1 MSEAASYVAPL
12 QQLLKTMVEYGGTDL
27 HITTDT
33 APQIRIDGRMV
44 PLKLP
49 PLDAAQTRWLC
60 YGVMTDQQK
69 HRLEEDWEVDFSFGL
84 QGVARFRANVFNQRG
99 ATAAVFRTIP
109 ENIRSFAQLGLPASI
124 EGLCDK
130 PRGLVLV
137 TGVTGSGKSTTL
149 AAMVDKI
156 NAEEPL
162 HILTIEDPV
171 EYVHKHKRC
180 LVNQR
185 EIHADT
191 HSFKKALRSALRQD
205 PDVVLVGELRDL
217 ETIESA
223 LTIAETGHLTFGT
236 LHTNSTVQT
245 INRIIDVF
253 PSHQQAQI
261 RAQLSL
267 VLEGVVCQS
276 LIPKAGGKGR
286 ALALEVMIPNPA
298 IRNLIREDKIHQIYG
313 MMQTGQM
320 KFGMQTFNQS
330 LADLVLKGDITQ
342 EVAMGYSS
350 NHDELRELINRGA
363 GTVANAGQNAAAA
376 AAAKPG
382 GGGGLL
388 GGRNPNIKYS

>member
-1 MSEAASYVAPL
+1 MSDNSGASYVVPL

-27 HITTDT
+27 HITTES

-69 HRLEEDWEVDFSFGL
+69 HRLEEDLEVDFSFGL

-99 ATAAVFRTIP
+99 ATAGCFRTIP
-109 ENIRSFAQLGLPASI
+109 EQIRSFDQLGLPPAVQA
-124 EGLCDK
+124 LCEK

-149 AAMVDKI
+149 AAMVDRV
-156 NAEEPL
+156 NEVEPL

-171 EYVHKHKRC
+171 EYVHRHKRC

-205 PDVVLVGELRDL
+205 PDVVLIGEMRDL

-236 LHTNSTVQT
+236 LHTSSCVQT

-253 PSHQQAQI
+253 PAHQQPQI

-276 LIPKAGGKGR
+276 LIPRASGKGR
-286 ALALEVMIPNPA
+286 VLALEVMIPNPA
-298 IRNLIREDKIHQIYG
+298 IRNLIREDKIHQIYSA
-313 MMQTGQM
+313 MQTGQL
-320 KFGMQTFNQS
+320 KHGMQTFNQS
-330 LADLVLKGDITQ
+330 LAELVLKSEITQ
-342 EVAMGYSS
+342 DMAMSYSS
-350 NHDELRELINRGA
+350 NQDELRELVNRGV
-363 GTVANAGQNAAAA
+363 GTINMGPSGGQAQ
-376 AAAKPG
+376 KPQG
-382 GGGGLL
+382 GGIL
-388 GGRNPNIKYS
+388 GQRNPNIKYT

>member
-1 MSEAASYVAPL
+1 MSEVGSNYVVPL

-27 HITTDT
+27 HLTTDS

-69 HRLEEDWEVDFSFGL
+69 HRLEEDLEVDFSFGL

-99 ATAAVFRTIP
+99 ATAGVFRTIP
-109 ENIRSFAQLGLPASI
+109 EKIRSFSELGLPPSVQA
-124 EGLCDK
+124 LCDK

-156 NAEEPL
+156 NTEEPL

-171 EYVHKHKRC
+171 EYVHRHKRA

-267 VLEGVVCQS
+267 VLEGVICQS
-276 LIPKAGGKGR
+276 LIPKSSGKGR
-286 ALALEVMIPNPA
+286 ALALEIMLPNPA

-313 MMQTGQM
+313 VMQAGQA
-320 KFGMQTFNQS
+320 KYGMQTFNQS
-330 LADLVLKGDITQ
+330 LSELVLKGDITQ
-342 EVAMGYSS
+342 DQAFEYSS
-350 NHDELRELINRGA
+350 NADELRELVNRGV
-363 GTVANAGQNAAAA
+363 GTSASGGRGAAPTP
-376 AAAKPG
+376 AAKPG
-382 GGGGLL
+382 SPLL
-388 GGRNPNIKYS
+388 GVRNPNIKYT

>member
-1 MSEAASYVAPL
+1 MGDSSGANYVVPL

-27 HITTDT
+27 HVTTDS

-69 HRLEEDWEVDFSFGL
+69 HRLEEDLEVDFSFGL

-99 ATAAVFRTIP
+99 ATAGVFRTIP
-109 ENIRSFAQLGLPASI
+109 EQIRSFDQLGLPPAVQA
-124 EGLCDK
+124 LCEK

-149 AAMVDKI
+149 AAMVDKV
-156 NAEEPL
+156 NEEEPL

-171 EYVHKHKRC
+171 EYVHHHKRSV
-180 LVNQR
+180 VNQR

-205 PDVVLVGELRDL
+205 PDVVLIGEMRDL

-236 LHTNSTVQT
+236 LHTSSCVQT

-253 PSHQQAQI
+253 PAHQQPQI

-276 LIPKAGGKGR
+276 LIPRSSGKGR
-286 ALALEVMIPNPA
+286 CLALEVMIPNPA
-298 IRNLIREDKIHQIYG
+298 IRNLIREDKIHQIYSA
-313 MMQTGQM
+313 MQTGQL

-330 LADLVLKGDITQ
+330 LAELVLKNEISQD
-342 EVAMGYSS
+342 VAMSYSS
-350 NHDELRELINRGA
+350 IQDELRELINRGV
-363 GTVANAGQNAAAA
+363 GTINMAPAPQS
-376 AAAKPG
+376 AKPA

-388 GGRNPNIKYS
+388 GQRNPNIKYS

>member
-1 MSEAASYVAPL
+1 MSDNGANYVVPL
-12 QQLLKTMVEYGGTDL
+12 QQLLRTMVEYGGTDL

-49 PLDAAQTRWLC
+49 PLDASQTRWLC

-69 HRLEEDWEVDFSFGL
+69 HRLEEDLEVDFSFGL
-84 QGVARFRANVFNQRG
+84 QGIARFRANVFNQRG
-99 ATAAVFRTIP
+99 ATAGVFRTIP
-109 ENIRSFAQLGLPASI
+109 EQIRSFDQLGLPQVIQS
-124 EGLCDK
+124 LCEK

-149 AAMVDKI
+149 AAMVDRI
-156 NAEEPL
+156 NETESL

-171 EYVHKHKRC
+171 EYVHNHKRC

-236 LHTNSTVQT
+236 LHTSSCVQT

-253 PSHQQAQI
+253 PAHQQPQV

-267 VLEGVVCQS
+267 VLEGVLCQS
-276 LIPKAGGKGR
+276 LIPKASGKGR
-286 ALALEVMIPNPA
+286 ALAIEVMIPNPA
-298 IRNLIREDKIHQIYG
+298 IRNLIREDKVHQIYS
-313 MMQTGQM
+313 MMQTGQL
-320 KFGMQTFNQS
+320 KYGMQTYNQS
-330 LADLVLKGDITQ
+330 LSDLVLRGEITQ
-342 EVAMGYSS
+342 DVAMGYSS
-350 NHDELRELINRGA
+350 NADELRELINRGVGLSGA
-363 GTVANAGQNAAAA
+363 APTNAKAPAATV
-376 AAAKPG
+376 
-382 GGGGLL
+382 L
-388 GGRNPNIKYS
+388 GGRNPNIKYT

>member
-1 MSEAASYVAPL
+1 MGDSSGANYVVPL

-69 HRLEEDWEVDFSFGL
+69 HRLEEDLEVDFSFGL

-99 ATAAVFRTIP
+99 ASAGVFRTIP
-109 ENIRSFAQLGLPASI
+109 ENIRTFDQLGLPPAVQS
-124 EGLCDK
+124 LCEK

-149 AAMVDKI
+149 AAMVDKV
-156 NAEEPL
+156 NEEEPL

-171 EYVHKHKRC
+171 EYVHHHKRC

-205 PDVVLVGELRDL
+205 PDVVLIGEMRDL

-236 LHTNSTVQT
+236 LHTSSCVQT

-253 PSHQQAQI
+253 PAHQQPQI

-276 LIPKAGGKGR
+276 LIPRVSGKGR
-286 ALALEVMIPNPA
+286 VLALEVMIPNPA
-298 IRNLIREDKIHQIYG
+298 IRNLIREDKIHQIYSS
-313 MMQTGQM
+313 MQTGQL

-330 LADLVLKGDITQ
+330 LAALVLKNEISQDM
-342 EVAMGYSS
+342 AMSYSS
-350 NHDELRELINRGA
+350 IPDELRELINRGV
-363 GTVANAGQNAAAA
+363 GTINMAPPPQ
-376 AAAKPG
+376 AAKPA
-382 GGGGLL
+382 GGGGLM
-388 GGRNPNIKYS
+388 GQRNPNIKYT

>member
-1 MSEAASYVAPL
+1 MADASYVVPL
-12 QQLLKTMVEYGGTDL
+12 QQLLKTLVEYGGTDL
-27 HITTDT
+27 HITTDS

-49 PLDAAQTRWLC
+49 PLDATQTRWLC

-69 HRLEEDWEVDFSFGL
+69 HRLEEDLEVDFSFGL
-84 QGVARFRANVFNQRG
+84 QGIARFRANVFNQRG
-99 ATAAVFRTIP
+99 ATAGVFRTIP
-109 ENIRSFAQLGLPASI
+109 ENIRSFEQLGLPPVIQS
-124 EGLCDK
+124 LCNK

-156 NAEEPL
+156 NTDEPL

-205 PDVVLVGELRDL
+205 PDVVLVGEMRDL

-236 LHTNSTVQT
+236 LHTNSATQT

-253 PSHQQAQI
+253 PSHQQSQV

-276 LIPKAGGKGR
+276 LVPKVSGKGR
-286 ALALEVMIPNPA
+286 ALALEVMIPNAA
-298 IRNLIREDKIHQIYG
+298 IRNLIREDKVHQIYSS
-313 MMQTGQM
+313 MQTGQM

-330 LADLVLKGDITQ
+330 LAELVLTGEIAQ
-342 EVAMGYSS
+342 EMAIEFSS
-350 NHDELRELINRGA
+350 NHDELRELINRGV
-363 GTVANAGQNAAAA
+363 GTVNMAPKGPPPKAG
-376 AAAKPG
+376 G
-382 GGGGLL
+382 LGGLL

>member
-1 MSEAASYVAPL
+1 MADANYVVPL

-27 HITTDT
+27 HITTES

-49 PLDAAQTRWLC
+49 PLDATQTRWLC

-69 HRLEEDWEVDFSFGL
+69 HRLEEDLEVDFSFGL
-84 QGVARFRANVFNQRG
+84 QGIARFRANVFNQRG
-99 ATAAVFRTIP
+99 ATAGVFRTIP
-109 ENIRSFAQLGLPASI
+109 ENIRSFEQLGLPPVI
-124 EGLCDK
+124 QTLCDK

-156 NAEEPL
+156 NTDEPL

-205 PDVVLVGELRDL
+205 PDVVLVGEMRDL

-236 LHTNSTVQT
+236 LHTNSATQT

-253 PSHQQAQI
+253 PSHQQSQV

-276 LIPKAGGKGR
+276 LIPKASGKGR
-286 ALALEVMIPNPA
+286 ALALEVMIPNAA
-298 IRNLIREDKIHQIYG
+298 IRNLIREDKVHQIYSS
-313 MMQTGQM
+313 MQTGQI

-330 LADLVLKGDITQ
+330 LAELVLKGEITQ
-342 EVAMGYSS
+342 EMATEFSS
-350 NHDELRELINRGA
+350 NHDELRELVNRGV
-363 GTVANAGQNAAAA
+363 GTVNMAPQAPPPKAG
-376 AAAKPG
+376 G
-382 GGGGLL
+382 LGGLL
-388 GGRNPNIKYS
+388 GGRNPNIKYT